1 TGIITVTDTLPPG
14 MTFSSA
20 SGGGFTCSAAAQVVT
35 CTSPGPITVGSTAT
49 ITLNVNPGTVGS
61 GTNIATVSTP
71 GDPNSGNNT
80 SNDITNISGIPD
92 LTVTKTHA
100 GNFFVGQPDAQY
112 TITVNNVGSG
122 ASTGTITV
130 QDTLPAGLTFNA
142 VTSGPFTCAPPNSVN
157 PTCTSVSS
165 IPAGG
170 SLSFTIRVNVTAAG
184 AGTNQVAVSG
194 GGETNAANNNASD
207 LTTIDAAASIDLQVV
222 SKTGPAS
229 FTVGT
234 NGTYTITVKNIGN
247 AASTGTI
254 TVADTLPAGMT
265 LVSSSGGIFTCTGTG
280 TANVSCTSPGPLAAN
295 QTATI
300 TLTVLPDN
308 TTAASVTNTATVSGG
323 GDTNAANNQ
332 ASTPAIPVV
341 GAPNL
346 QISKLH
352 TSNFF
357 AGQTNAAYTLT
368 VTNVG
373 NGPTTGARPITDNL
387 PLGMTLSTYTTVSG
401 GSWTCFGSTTVTCT
415 NPGPINAFGT
425 SAVRIFVNTPV
436 AGGPVTNTATVS
448 TPGEGNTGDNSGPDL
463 LPTIITT
470 QPDLGGASISISAN
484 PSTNVNADNSTTST
498 ITVNVNKGGL
508 PMGGV
513 PVTLNVSPSGATISG
528 QVNTDNNGNAT
539 FTIKSGTATL
549 YTITPQFPTAINVP
563 SLPTTTVQ
571 FVVASPTAT
580 PNAAQATS
588 TAAAA
593 VAAGSSNPQGSA
605 AAVDCTTVPADNVFK
620 ANITVTLRN
629 SSGGAVS
636 GKNVSIT
643 SSPALTGLLI
653 TPTQGVSDTNGQV
666 KFTVQSPTQGG
677 PITFTATNTS
687 DNITIGTVQVT
698 FGRPGT
704 QAVCPA
710 PTQGAGGL
718 PVTTL
723 NLLNV
728 PLDGPGIGQVIPYRL
743 RVRTGPGLQFPQIG
757 TLQGKQ
763 LVTLLGRDS
772 RGRWFLIRL
781 QNGGVGWVSAFYI
794 RVRRLAFRHL
804 PIVDANI
811 LILPT
816 ASTPGVPP
824 TATPPR

>member
-71 GDPNSGNNT
+71 GDPNAGNNT
-80 SNDITNISGIPD
+80 SNDITNINGIPD
-92 LTVTKTHA
+92 LTVSKTHA
-100 GNFFVGQPDAQY
+100 GNFYVGQPDAQY
-112 TITVNNVGSG
+112 TITVNNAGSG

-130 QDTLPAGLTFNA
+130 QDTLPAGLTFA
-142 VTSGPFTCAPPNSVN
+142 SVTSGPFTCAPPNSVN
-157 PTCTSVSS
+157 PTCTSTSS
-165 IPAGG
+165 IPAG
-170 SLSFTIRVNVTAAG
+170 SSISFTMRVNVTAAG

-194 GGETNAANNNASD
+194 GGETNTANNNGSD
-207 LTTIDAAASIDLQVV
+207 PTTIDAAASVDLQLV

-234 NGTYTITVKNIGN
+234 NGTYTITVRNIGN
-247 AASTGTI
+247 ASTSSAITI
-254 TVADTLPAGMT
+254 SDTLPAGMT
-265 LVSSSGGIFTCTGTG
+265 LVSSSGGIFSCSGT
-280 TANVSCTSPGPLAAN
+280 TSVTCTSPGPLAAN

-308 TTAASVTNTATVSGG
+308 TTAPSVTNTATVSGG
-323 GDTNAANNQ
+323 GDTTPANNQ

-357 AGQTNAAYTLT
+357 AGQTNAAYTIT
-368 VTNVG
+368 VTNIG
-373 NGPTTGARPITDNL
+373 NGPTTGAITVTDNL
-387 PLGMTLSTYTTVSG
+387 PLGMTLSTYTGISG
-401 GSWTCFGSTTVTCT
+401 TWTCSGSTIVTCVS
-415 NPGPINAFGT
+415 PGPLGVGGT
-425 SAVRIFVNTPV
+425 SQVRIFVNTPV

-448 TPGEGNTGDNSGPDL
+448 TPNEGNTGDNSGPDI
-463 LPTIITT
+463 LPTIITA
-470 QPDLGGASISISAN
+470 QPDLSGASISISAN

-498 ITVNVNKGGL
+498 ITVNVTKGGL
-508 PMGGV
+508 PLGGV
-513 PVTLNVSPSGATISG
+513 PVNISVTPSGATVSG
-528 QVNTDNNGNAT
+528 QVNTDNNGNAQ
-539 FTIKSGTATL
+539 FTIKSGTATT
-549 YTITPQFPTAINVP
+549 YTITPTFPTAINVP

-571 FVVASPTAT
+571 FVTPTATAT

-593 VAAGSSNPQGSA
+593 VASGSSSPQGSTVT
-605 AAVDCTTVPADNVFK
+605 VDCTTIPADNVYK

-629 SSGGAVS
+629 SSGGVVS
-636 GKNVSIT
+636 GKNVSLT
-643 SSPALTGLLI
+643 SSPALTGLLL

-666 KFTVQSPTQGG
+666 KFTAQSPTQGG

-687 DNITIGTVQVT
+687 DNITIGTVQIT
-698 FGRPGT
+698 FARPGT
-704 QAVCPA
+704 KAVCPA
-710 PTQGAGGL
+710 PSTTGAGL

-743 RVRTGPGLQFPQIG
+743 RVRTGPGLQFQQIG

-804 PIVDANI
+804 PIVDANV

-816 ASTPGVPP
+816 ASAPGVAP
-824 TATPPR
+824 TAPPR